1 MPNYQNGKIYSLR
14 SHQTDDIYIGSTT
27 QSLAVRKAG
36 HRDNYKKHLNG
47 KYPFTTSFNIIK
59 FDDCY
64 IELMENYQCN
74 SRNELERREGQ
85 LIREMDCVNKNIA
98 GRTPKEYRDDN
109 KEVIAERTK
118 KWHEANKEKIKEYR
132 DDNKEVIAERG
143 KEYYEEN
150 KEVIKERGKKY
161 REANKEKLKEY
172 REANKEKI
180 KENIKKWREANKEV
194 MAEKL
199 KEYRE
204 ANKEKLREKHTCECG
219 GKYTLKHKSTH
230 AKSKKHQAYMDAN
243 V

>member
-118 KWHEANKEKIKEYR
+118 KWREA
-132 DDNKEVIAERG
+132 NKEVIAEN
-143 KEYYEEN
+143 E
-150 KEVIKERGKKY
+150 KKY
-161 REANKEKLKEY
+161 REANKEVIAE
-172 REANKEKI
+172 NK
-180 KENIKKWREANKEV
+180 KKWQAANE
-194 MAEKL
+194 EKL
-199 KEYRE
+199 KE
-204 ANKEKLREKHTCECG
+204 KKFCECG
-219 GKYTLKHKSTH
+219 GKYTHVNKAQHS
-230 AKSKKHQAYMDAN
+230 KSKKHQAYMNAN

>member
-109 KEVIAERTK
+109 KEVIAER
-118 KWHEANKEKIKEYR
+118 
-132 DDNKEVIAERG
+132 G

-150 KEVIKERGKKY
+150 KEVIKERGKK
-161 REANKEKLKEY
+161 
-172 REANKEKI
+172 
-180 KENIKKWREANKEV
+180 
-194 MAEKL
+194 
-199 KEYRE
+199 YRE